1 MRLRC
6 VRIRAFGP
14 FKDRELEL
22 APGMTVIVGENEAG
36 KSTWHAATYAA
47 LCGMRRGQGRR
58 REDVEFA
65 RLHRPWD
72 GDSWSVEACIEL
84 AGGRQ
89 IEITHDLDGR
99 VDCRAVDTGLGRRDV
114 SSEIMFEGAPDASR
128 WLGLNRQTFQATAC
142 VGQAEI
148 LDVLQSAGA
157 LQEHLQRAAA
167 TAGTDETAARA
178 LELIDDYQKERVGT
192 ERANSVKPLR
202 QALDRLTRAQT
213 AAEKAVADHTAFL
226 DQLEAAR
233 RLDEEAA
240 QAQHRLDILTAAAL
254 HLEAEAAAERLE
266 RARGLQDQLAG
277 DAVDLELAN
286 AAAERVSKAIAAW
299 ESVPTV
305 ETLNGPS
312 AAELERELA
321 GLPEPPIGDLAPA
334 GPVIEAETA
343 WRAARAALEAHASA
357 EPPSIST
364 PPTRLSPSEL
374 RDLARDLALQAPN
387 ADLRPSKR
395 RADLEREL
403 ASTPRQRVNV
413 ALLVAAGAVA
423 IAAVI
428 AAVVL
433 APVIALPALIVAIAL
448 AAAGLR
454 DAFGDRRSRI
464 LEELRALDAE
474 LGTAQVA
481 ADSITERVAEAT
493 ERATAAGLPPD
504 PAALMALAADAEQ
517 AAARVLGSCAMEQC
531 SQSPRRRARRRGR
544 RATSSIDRPR
554 DRRGRRPRASH
565 DRIPPSVHKPRL
577 SRTPGRAPPRP
588 RAGGG
593 LPATR

>member
-72 GDSWSVEACIEL
+72 GDSWSVKACIEL

-89 IEITHDLDGR
+89 IEITHALDGR

-202 QALDRLTRAQT
+202 QAPRS
-213 AAEKAVADHTAFL
+213 AD
-226 DQLEAAR
+226 
-233 RLDEEAA
+233 
-240 QAQHRLDILTAAAL
+240 
-254 HLEAEAAAERLE
+254 
-266 RARGLQDQLAG
+266 
-277 DAVDLELAN
+277 
-286 AAAERVSKAIAAW
+286 
-299 ESVPTV
+299 
-305 ETLNGPS
+305 
-312 AAELERELA
+312 
-321 GLPEPPIGDLAPA
+321 
-334 GPVIEAETA
+334 
-343 WRAARAALEAHASA
+343 
-357 EPPSIST
+357 
-364 PPTRLSPSEL
+364 
-374 RDLARDLALQAPN
+374 
-387 ADLRPSKR
+387 
-395 RADLEREL
+395 
-403 ASTPRQRVNV
+403 PRS
-413 ALLVAAGAVA
+413 
-423 IAAVI
+423 
-428 AAVVL
+428 
-433 APVIALPALIVAIAL
+433 
-448 AAAGLR
+448 
-454 DAFGDRRSRI
+454 DRSR
-464 LEELRALDAE
+464 E
-474 LGTAQVA
+474 GC
-481 ADSITERVAEAT
+481 
-493 ERATAAGLPPD
+493 G
-504 PAALMALAADAEQ
+504 
-517 AAARVLGSCAMEQC
+517 GSHRF
-531 SQSPRRRARRRGR
+531 P
-544 RATSSIDRPR
+544 
-554 DRRGRRPRASH
+554 
-565 DRIPPSVHKPRL
+565 
-577 SRTPGRAPPRP
+577 
-588 RAGGG
+588 
-593 LPATR
+593 